1 MLRDGRRALLLV
13 LVGALAAP
21 ASAEEGGTI
30 KGKVS
35 ATPAK
40 YLPQTVVYLKEVPG
54 HYSPKTHAMDQKKL
68 VFMPHVLAITQGD
81 TIDFLNGD
89 NVGHNV
95 FSPEAGYNF
104 GTFSPGE
111 KRSHTFGKP
120 GAYTQ
125 LCSLHPD
132 MLAYV
137 FVGQNPY
144 STVVAKDGS
153 FRIQGVPAGSWQLA
167 VWNPQLKAPA
177 QSVTVAG
184 GKSVEV
190 NLALKR

>member
-1 MLRDGRRALLLV
+1 MLRDAARTLLLV
-13 LVGALAAP
+13 SVGVLAAP

-40 YLPQTVVYLKEVPG
+40 YLPETVVYLKEVPG
-54 HYSPKTHAMDQKKL
+54 RYAPKTHAMDQKKL
-68 VFMPHVLAITQGD
+68 VFVPHVLAITQGD

-89 NVGHNV
+89 TVGHNV

-104 GTFSPGE
+104 GTFPPGE
-111 KRSHTFGKP
+111 KRGHVFEKP
-120 GAYTQ
+120 GVYTQ

-144 STVVAKDGS
+144 SAVVTKDGS
-153 FRIQGVPAGSWQLA
+153 FRIQGVPAGTWQLA

-177 QSVTVAG
+177 RSVTVAA

-190 NLALKR
+190 NPVLER